1 MEKISIKTLERAI
14 AILLVATSIPT
25 GFWVG
30 FGIGQAAADESQE
43 KEEVI
48 AIREAYS
55 VADRVADASKRSY
68 GERGTE
74 VYTIEIWADGSAK
87 VTTVQ
92 GYLNQLSKD
101 TLLITSEP
109 FDEVQ
114 EQINEMMDME

>member
-1 MEKISIKTLERAI
+1 MEKLSVETLEKAI

-25 GFWVG
+25 GFWIG
-30 FGIGQAAADESQE
+30 FGIGQAKANEPQE
-43 KEEVI
+43 KEEAI
-48 AIREAYS
+48 AVREAYS
-55 VADRVADASKRSY
+55 ATDRVADASKRSY

-74 VYTIEIWADGSAK
+74 VYTIEIWEDGSAK

-114 EQINEMMDME
+114 EQINEMMDVE